1 MDGPG
6 GGRPTPGQGPPVD
19 GLRVFQ
25 VLPTGRHPTNV
36 DAPFGLL
43 HVDPTYLGRTLPRYI
58 RDPAARADIAAVR
71 AATAVTVPA

>member
-1 MDGPG
+1 M
-6 GGRPTPGQGPPVD
+6 
-19 GLRVFQ
+19 
-25 VLPTGRHPTNV
+25 